1 MIRLISFIVI
11 FAVFLVFIVFNLN
24 NKCDISFGFTTV
36 KDIPIFLSALFS
48 FVLGMLFT
56 IPLVFSMG
64 KKRKKGGQPDS
75 SGGPNRP
82 GSKIMHLGFKH
93 KKTPQEA
100 PLNSDEIKKET
111 GPYGID

>member
-24 NKCDISFGFTTV
+24 NKCDISFGFTTA

-64 KKRKKGGQPDS
+64 RKRKKGGRPGT
-75 SGGPNRP
+75 SGGPKP
-82 GSKIMHLGFKH
+82 SGLKIKRLGFKS
-93 KKTPQEA
+93 KKTPQGA
-100 PLNSDEIKKET
+100 PSEIEEIKKEN